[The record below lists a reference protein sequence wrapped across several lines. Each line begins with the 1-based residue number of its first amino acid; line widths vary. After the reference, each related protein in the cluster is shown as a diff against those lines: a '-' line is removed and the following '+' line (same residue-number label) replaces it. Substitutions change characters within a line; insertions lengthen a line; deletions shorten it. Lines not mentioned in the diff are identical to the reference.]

1 MFIYGSY
8 IVSAVCLWILLSAIV
23 INFYLSKNKIVKKQ
37 KKSIV
42 ETGSMLA
49 FYILMMLLVYKKI
62 GMLSFN
68 FTASRN
74 VAFAGTVLVIIGT
87 VINITGR
94 INLKNNWGNQIRIY
108 ENHTL
113 TTTGIYKHIR
123 HPLYASTILMLYG
136 FSFLFF
142 NFAVFALITVV
153 FIPFMIYRANQ
164 EDKMLA
170 DTFNGAFEEYKKK
183 TGLFIPKM
191 KKHNIYKSGKGNSI

>member
-8 IVSAVCLWILLSAIV
+8 IVSAVCLWILLSAIA
-23 INFYLSKNKIVKKQ
+23 INFYLSKNSPVKKE

-62 GMLSFN
+62 GMLSIN
-68 FTASRN
+68 FTASMY
-74 VAFAGTVLVIIGT
+74 VSAAGTVLVIIGT

-108 ENHTL
+108 EGHTL
-113 TTTGIYKHIR
+113 TMTGIYKYIR
-123 HPLYASTILMLYG
+123 HPLYASTVLMLYG

-142 NFAVFALITVV
+142 NIAVFALATVV
-153 FIPFMIYRANQ
+153 FIPFIIFRAKQ

-170 DTFNGAFEEYKKK
+170 DTFNGAFEEYKNK
-183 TGLFIPKM
+183 TGMFFPKM
-191 KKHNIYKSGKGNSI
+191 SRHSSKK

>member
-1 MFIYGSY
+1 MLIYGSY

-23 INFYLSKNKIVKKQ
+23 INFYLSKNNPVKKE

-49 FYILMMLLVYKKI
+49 FYILMMLLVYKKVGI
-62 GMLSFN
+62 FGIDLI
-68 FTASRN
+68 ASMY
-74 VAFAGTVLVIIGT
+74 VSAAGTILIMIGT
-87 VINITGR
+87 AINITGR
-94 INLKNNWGNQIRIY
+94 FTLKDNWGNQIRIY

-142 NFAVFALITVV
+142 NIAVFALTTVV
-153 FIPFMIYRANQ
+153 FIPFMIFRANQ

-170 DTFNGAFEEYKKK
+170 DVFNGAFEEYKKK
-183 TGLFIPKM
+183 TGMFFPKM
-191 KKHNIYKSGKGNSI
+191 NRHGKIN